1 MYDFLWN
8 GKPDKI
14 SRNTIIQTYE
24 NCGLKMLDIH
34 SFVNSIKASWIK
46 RMNRSKGNWSKAYNN
61 EINKY
66 GSNLVFKCNIH
77 RSDAKISAKNI
88 HS

>member
-1 MYDFLWN
+1 MTFCGMENQIKYLE
-8 GKPDKI
+8 
-14 SRNTIIQTYE
+14 TLLIQTYE

-77 RSDAKISAKNI
+77 RSDDINICKNI